1 MFQKQPA
8 EGRPKFSLDA
18 EVFSSPAEPAPRL
31 AAPAP
36 LRYAVLGVLLFLLT
50 GAQGGGAERQSAI
63 LAAVFL
69 AVSLIGP
76 MPCWAARHRFSL
88 PVLAVFLYFL
98 LNCAAGLYS
107 RFGSFAAGEFARIL
121 AAFCVFAFVVF
132 RARRGEA
139 PYLAAAAAAVSAL
152 YGLLSVDA
160 ASAQVLS
167 GPFMNFMDEVFG
179 CYYNQLNTGYE
190 EGIRITGIF
199 SNPNFLAGFLA
210 LGIFLSLYLVRR
222 AEDRKTRLPACLLLV
237 LNTFSFLLT
246 FSMGAIAAFVIA
258 VLLTLLAER
267 KERRASLF
275 VLLLE
280 TAVITLAASFGAA
293 PGLGAQGSALA
304 LLPDLLGLAGGVL
317 LWVLHEFGGLRL
329 SALLEGKGRAAA
341 IAAGGLA
348 GVVVLY
354 VILAFNI
361 TTGYDLAPGETLRR
375 SVYPEAGTYTL
386 EGDWTGEATV
396 TVESQNR
403 VDTIM
408 HTSTELYSGPLEG
421 ASFTVPEDTEV
432 VYLSFH
438 SQEGAALGSVSLSG
452 GPGVKLG
459 YVLLPGFAANRLQGL
474 WANQNAIQR
483 LVFFQDGLRLW
494 RQSPLMGHGLGSVE
508 GLLFSVQDFYYETRY
523 VHNHYIQ
530 TLVEMGIPGL
540 LAFVLMLASSLLALL
555 RRRREGE
562 ADPLLPA
569 LVGCLSVSALHSLTE
584 VDWSIGI
591 YQIMV
596 LLVFGMIAAFFARPL
611 PYTND
616 KAAGVVIA
624 MAPGLICVIFAVLLY
639 GNLYAE
645 RAYRMVQVGLRELT
659 PTTMTE
665 LAAID
670 KYNWSQYEL
679 DMAVNAAQ
687 SPIREYA
694 ATAAEYARHCRTLRI
709 YTINHSLERY
719 VYLPM
724 ERYDEFFE
732 ASREGIPQA
741 ASREA
746 VWQYEFE
753 LYEAAVQGLSG
764 SALERLDWFAGQ
776 IRRTYDMLVEY
787 NQGRL
792 ERITLTGPN
801 LRFLDRILTV
811 EASGLSGQEA
821 VELMNRTLF
830 HSGSAADTDSD
841 GVPDSLGVAG
851 GALTPTGGGWSLSA
865 GAAVTLSLSGYGVE
879 EAVLTVGCSDPA
891 ALTVQVDG
899 TPVETAAEGGVLT
912 AALPAAGE
920 LSITAQEE
928 VVLSSVELTVP
939 S

>member
-1 MFQKQPA
+1 MDDLMS
-8 EGRPKFSLDA
+8 RPPRDEKESLFA
-18 EVFSSPAEPAPRL
+18 HGGLRCTVFYGL
-31 AAPAP
+31 
-36 LRYAVLGVLLFLLT
+36 
-50 GAQGGGAERQSAI
+50 
-63 LAAVFL
+63 
-69 AVSLIGP
+69 LIGGV
-76 MPCWAARHRFSL
+76 S
-88 PVLAVFLYFL
+88 
-98 LNCAAGLYS
+98 
-107 RFGSFAAGEFARIL
+107 L
-121 AAFCVFAFVVF
+121 AAFLMAPFAALSESGREATWAALTESLGNPMILSRAQTYAFTVLGLSQLFHAVGMRNMRKSVFAMDH
-132 RARRGEA
+132 
-139 PYLAAAAAAVSAL
+139 
-152 YGLLSVDA
+152 LS
-160 ASAQVLS
+160 
-167 GPFMNFMDEVFG
+167 N
-179 CYYNQLNTGYE
+179 
-190 EGIRITGIF
+190 
-199 SNPNFLAGFLA
+199 
-210 LGIFLSLYLVRR
+210 
-222 AEDRKTRLPACLLLV
+222 
-237 LNTFSFLLT
+237 
-246 FSMGAIAAFVIA
+246 
-258 VLLTLLAER
+258 
-267 KERRASLF
+267 
-275 VLLLE
+275 
-280 TAVITLAASFGAA
+280 
-293 PGLGAQGSALA
+293 
-304 LLPDLLGLAGGVL
+304 
-317 LWVLHEFGGLRL
+317 
-329 SALLEGKGRAAA
+329 
-341 IAAGGLA
+341 
-348 GVVVLY
+348 
-354 VILAFNI
+354 
-361 TTGYDLAPGETLRR
+361 
-375 SVYPEAGTYTL
+375 
-386 EGDWTGEATV
+386 
-396 TVESQNR
+396 
-403 VDTIM
+403 
-408 HTSTELYSGPLEG
+408 
-421 ASFTVPEDTEV
+421 
-432 VYLSFH
+432 
-438 SQEGAALGSVSLSG
+438 
-452 GPGVKLG
+452 KL
-459 YVLLPGFAANRLQGL
+459 
-474 WANQNAIQR
+474 
-483 LVFFQDGLRLW
+483 
-494 RQSPLMGHGLGSVE
+494 
-508 GLLFSVQDFYYETRY
+508 
-523 VHNHYIQ
+523 
-530 TLVEMGIPGL
+530 
-540 LAFVLMLASSLLALL
+540 
-555 RRRREGE
+555 
-562 ADPLLPA
+562 
-569 LVGCLSVSALHSLTE
+569 
-584 VDWSIGI
+584 
-591 YQIMV
+591 
-596 LLVFGMIAAFFARPL
+596 MIAAFFARPL

-899 TPVETAAEGGVLT
+899 TPVEAAAEGGVLT